1 VGIYYPIAE
10 RDQDIGLK
18 LDSDGKSYGKV
29 LLITATVIVWLFML
43 ISFKYY
49 GYEKTWQLW
58 KVPTIMP
65 PFLDFRLIPGSAES
79 FRNGFEP
86 TLKNPGDPAGR
97 IFNYPAF
104 WRIFFYSGITQDD
117 TIWISILM
125 IVLFFIGVFLFPDK
139 LQTSGAI
146 AMLLVVFSPAS
157 MLLYERGNADLIVFF
172 ICVLIVLASGYSA
185 NLTAVLLM
193 IGAVVKLF
201 PFFGVSILLRESKP
215 KFLWLFGG
223 CFIFLVTYML
233 ITIDSVKASWN
244 LTMRGDGLSYGTN
257 ILITRY
263 GDSIS
268 KILTQWFS
276 DSTVQLLLRYGPL
289 AAGLALIFVVFIFAI
304 RSQISPEI
312 LSERNLAAF
321 RMGASIY
328 VGTFLLGNNWDYR
341 LAFLVLVVPQLM
353 FWLGASENRYRVL
366 AGLGIGTALLSCWY
380 LIISSYLDFFES
392 SDKFWLIF
400 DEGFNWLLFAILA
413 YLLFASLP
421 DWVKTQ
427 FQILLPKK
435 NPA

>member
-1 VGIYYPIAE
+1 LE
-10 RDQDIGLK
+10 
-18 LDSDGKSYGKV
+18 SEGKSYGKV
-29 LLITATVIVWLFML
+29 VLITATVIVWLFML

-65 PFLDFRLIPGSAES
+65 AFLDFRLIPGSAES
-79 FRNGFEP
+79 FRRGFEP
-86 TLKNPGDPAGR
+86 TVKNPEDPTGR

-139 LQTSGAI
+139 LQTPGAI
-146 AMLLVVFSPAS
+146 AMLLVVFSPAA

-172 ICVLIVLASGYSA
+172 ICVLIVLASEYSA
-185 NLTAVLLM
+185 NLTAFLLM
-193 IGAVVKLF
+193 VGAVVKLF
-201 PFFGVSILLRESKP
+201 PFFGVSVLLRESKP

-223 CFIFLVTYML
+223 CFILLVTYML

-257 ILITRY
+257 ILVTRY
-263 GDSIS
+263 AESIS
-268 KILTQWFS
+268 RILAHWFS
-276 DSTVQLLLRYGPL
+276 TPVIQLLLNFGPL
-289 AAGLALIFVVFIFAI
+289 VVALLLLLGVFMFAARTHAALET
-304 RSQISPEI
+304 S
-312 LSERNLAAF
+312 SERNLAAF

-341 LAFLVLVVPQLM
+341 LAFLVLVVPQLTY
-353 FWLGASENRYRVL
+353 WLGSGYKKYRIL
-366 AGLGIGTALLSCWY
+366 AGAGLVTVLMSCWY
-380 LIISSYLDFFES
+380 LIISSYLDFFHRA
-392 SDKFWLIF
+392 DKFWLIL

-413 YLLFASLP
+413 YLLFASAP
-421 DWVKTQ
+421 NWVRTQ
-427 FQILLPKK
+427 FGVFLPQK